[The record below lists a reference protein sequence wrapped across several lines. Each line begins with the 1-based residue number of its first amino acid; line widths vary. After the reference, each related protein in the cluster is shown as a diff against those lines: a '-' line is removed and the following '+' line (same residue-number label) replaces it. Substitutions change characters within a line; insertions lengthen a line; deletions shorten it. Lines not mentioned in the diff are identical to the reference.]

1 MDIHNELPNR
11 SYQSVYFDERW
22 IGGSGIGRFA
32 GTLLENFNFRSLSL
46 PGLPSSPID
55 PIRLSFYMA
64 LKMPVDACLLLPAF
78 NAPIY
83 PCRNFIL
90 SIMDLNHIDRPENSS
105 CLKRLYYRLILRRA
119 ARRAIKILTISEFSR
134 QRIIDWA
141 GLDPAKVVNVW
152 CGVGPTY
159 SESVVPLQLG
169 YKYLLCVSNR
179 KAHKNEVRLLEAMAK
194 SGIDSEIR
202 LVFTGDGSEELRVK
216 CREYGI
222 ESRVS
227 FLGKVT
233 EEDMPSLYRG
243 ALALVFP
250 SLYEG
255 FGLPVVEAMACGTPV
270 LTSSTTALPEVAGD
284 AALLVDPTSV
294 HDIAKGIHRICSDTY
309 LRKEL
314 SRRGIVRASCFSWT
328 SVVDRVK
335 VVLDEALI

>member
-1 MDIHNELPNR
+1 MGIRNEQPNR

-22 IGGSGIGRFA
+22 IGETGIGRFA
-32 GTLLENFNFRSLSL
+32 STLLENFNFRLLSL

-119 ARRAIKILTISEFSR
+119 ARRAVKILTISDFSR

-141 GLDPAKVVNVW
+141 DLTPNKVVNVG
-152 CGVGPTY
+152 CGVDPTY
-159 SESVVPLQLG
+159 SSRALPLQIG
-169 YKYLLCVSNR
+169 HDYLLCVSNR
-179 KAHKNEVRLLEAMAK
+179 KAHKNEARLIEAFTT
-194 SGIDSEIR
+194 SDIDPEIR
-202 LVFTGDGSEELRVK
+202 LVLTGEINEEVLAK
-216 CREYGI
+216 CREYGL

-227 FLGKVT
+227 FLGKVA

-270 LTSSTTALPEVAGD
+270 LTSRTTALPEVAGD

-314 SRRGIVRASCFSWT
+314 SQRGIVRASYFSWT